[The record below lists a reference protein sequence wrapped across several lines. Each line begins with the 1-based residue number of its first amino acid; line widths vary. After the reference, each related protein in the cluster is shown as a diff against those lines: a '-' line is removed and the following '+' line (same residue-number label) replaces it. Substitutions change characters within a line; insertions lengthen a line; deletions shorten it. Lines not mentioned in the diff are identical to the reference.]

1 MIGYLQGKVAMLG
14 LECCY
19 LEVNGVGYRVFIPGS
34 SREKLA
40 TGAQVQLFTHLHV
53 REDALLLYGFLTQQE
68 YEVFLLLLSVTGIG
82 PKAALA
88 ILSVMNPAQF
98 IMAIGQQ
105 DLSALTRVSGIG
117 KKTAERMVLELKDK
131 VTSLSGAGATALP
144 DAVPSGSGGSM
155 DIQREALQALLAL
168 GYTQQEIMPVLK
180 KLPTDQGEAMSVEQ
194 AVKLALKE
202 FAARR

>member
-1 MIGYLQGKVAMLG
+1 MIGYLQGKVAVLG
-14 LECCY
+14 LEYCY

-131 VTSLSGAGATALP
+131 VAGLSGAAAAVLP
-144 DAVPSGSGGSM
+144 AAVPVGSGGSM

-180 KLPTDQGEAMSVEQ
+180 KLPADQGDTMSVEQ